1 MPTVGDA
8 ITIGVREGSKVG
20 RKLIVDAKG
29 QPAKI
34 VAAGVAAGTII
45 IAAGIYHGVKHL
57 IVSRGK
63 KGELP
68 EPR

>member
-1 MPTVGDA
+1 MPTVVDA

-20 RKLIVDAKG
+20 RQLIVDAKG

-34 VAAGVAAGTII
+34 VAAGVAAGII
-45 IAAGIYHGVKHL
+45 IISTGVKHL
-57 IVSRGK
+57 IVARGK